1 MLYTFPKPFLLRKL
15 KFKKL
20 KIQSDTLIKKN
31 KKRKEKKEKIQSD
44 IKVIASSCVI

>member
-20 KIQSDTLIKKN
+20 KIQSDTLIKKIKKE
-31 KKRKEKKEKIQSD
+31 KKRKKRYNLT
-44 IKVIASSCVI
+44 